1 LETGL
6 ILIFAVLLVGG
17 VIATVGDRIGTRVGK
32 ARLSLFNLRPRNTA
46 TLVTILTGILVS
58 ASTLGILLASSGP
71 LRKGIFEYEKIQRE
85 TRRIRRELEK
95 TTGEL
100 QTARD
105 QKTKTAT
112 ELNKARID
120 EANAQKLLSETN
132 KSLKGAIAESNKIA
146 LERNQA
152 NAIQRQARAELEGA
166 KSQLATVAEQIAK
179 LRSDIGQLRSERKR
193 VIAEGEEEI
202 KAKNAVIQEREA
214 SLSNLES
221 KQDELVQEIAR
232 LDREAD
238 GLRRGNVAV
247 QRGQV
252 LASAIVR
259 GVVEQNTSR
268 QVVDRLLREANR
280 TALRSLRPGTQKEDQ
295 IVQITRAEVEQL
307 VNKIND
313 GRDYLIRVSAA
324 ANYLVGETPIQVF
337 SEAIVN
343 QLVFRQGEV
352 VAAST
357 IDPSTLS
364 NAQIQQ
370 RLQLLAAAASFRAR
384 RAGILTD
391 QVQIDIPK
399 ALAFIEKLQQYK
411 QTLELRLVV
420 AENTFVSGPLQ
431 VELVAADNGKILLR
445 SQPTPQPSPSP

>member
-1 LETGL
+1 
-6 ILIFAVLLVGG
+6 VLLVGG

-46 TLVTILTGILVS
+46 TLVTIITGILVS

-85 TRRIRRELEK
+85 TRRIRRELKK
-95 TTGEL
+95 TSGEL

-105 QKTKTAT
+105 QKATTET
-112 ELNKARID
+112 ELNKAKLD
-120 EANAQKLLSETN
+120 EATAQKLLAKTN
-132 KSLKGAIAESNKIA
+132 ESLKGAIAESNKIT

-152 NAIQRQARAELEGA
+152 NAIQRQARSELQRA
-166 KSQLATVAEQIAK
+166 QAQLATVAGQIAK
-179 LRSDIGQLRSERKR
+179 LRSDISKLQIERKR

-202 KAKNAVIQEREA
+202 RAKNAVIQERETR
-214 SLSNLES
+214 LGELEA
-221 KQDELVQEIAR
+221 KQDVLVQEIAR

-238 GLRRGNVAV
+238 GLRRGNVAI

-252 LASAIVR
+252 LTSAVVR
-259 GVVEQNTSR
+259 GVDSATTSR
-268 QVVDRLLREANR
+268 QIVDRLLREANR
-280 TALRSLRPGTQKEDQ
+280 IALQAVRPGTKQEAQ
-295 IVQITRAEVEQL
+295 IVQITNAEVEQL
-307 VNKIND
+307 AKKISD
-313 GRDYLIRVSAA
+313 GRDYLVRVSSA
-324 ANYLVGETPIQVF
+324 ANYLTGEAPIQVF
-337 SEAIVN
+337 TEAITN

-352 VAAST
+352 VAANA

-391 QVQIDIPK
+391 QVQIDVPK
-399 ALAFIEKLQQYK
+399 TLTFIEKLKEYK
-411 QTLELRLVV
+411 QILELRLVV
-420 AENTFVSGPLQ
+420 AEDTFTSGPLQ

-445 SQPTPQPSPSP
+445 SQ